1 MHVLLSEVLVS
12 AGMHTYGPCAGMW
25 NAESMDHVL

>member
-12 AGMHTYGPCAGMW
+12 AGMHTYGPCAGM
-25 NAESMDHVL
+25 